1 MIIVSLVAF
10 VGGTMAQQHEYVELV
25 KDAPVY
31 SSASESSTK
40 LSSDVESVFKAFFY
54 NGQVFYPFTQKVID
68 TKGAV
73 APFKRFVRNSSPV
86 GLLLEA
92 VQLLLGEVDGPVRAE
107 AVVGGLL
114 VGNPRAQRFVDG
126 VLESAG
132 AGLDGMH
139 LGAEDALAN
148 PQTRNIIEEEELEVV
163 KKQFFVED
171 YENTAFFKYLAK

>member
-1 MIIVSLVAF
+1 MKRFYMIIVSLVAF

-73 APFKRFVRNSSPV
+73 APSSV
-86 GLLLEA
+86 SYETVLQSVFFFL
-92 VQLLLGEVDGPVRAE
+92 QLPIRCDTSSEV
-107 AVVGGLL
+107 
-114 VGNPRAQRFVDG
+114 
-126 VLESAG
+126 
-132 AGLDGMH
+132 
-139 LGAEDALAN
+139 
-148 PQTRNIIEEEELEVV
+148 T
-163 KKQFFVED
+163 
-171 YENTAFFKYLAK
+171 T